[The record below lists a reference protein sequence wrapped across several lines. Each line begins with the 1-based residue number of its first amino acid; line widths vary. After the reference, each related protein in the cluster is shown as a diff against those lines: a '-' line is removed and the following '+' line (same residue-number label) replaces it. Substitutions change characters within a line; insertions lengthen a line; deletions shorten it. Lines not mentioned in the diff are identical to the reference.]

1 MQAKVSALSEIIC
14 VQQVLCKIFLIVHEL
29 LSVAMMASTDMAG
42 CAVSYNLGLLC
53 PLNPQ
58 PKAAPRHQLRLCS
71 VCWHWPMK
79 AVCTLMTPSGHLL
92 HDGLLDRMAACDAR
106 R

>member
-42 CAVSYNLGLLC
+42 CAVSHNVLC
-53 PLNPQ
+53 ALES
-58 PKAAPRHQLRLCS
+58 AA
-71 VCWHWPMK
+71 
-79 AVCTLMTPSGHLL
+79 
-92 HDGLLDRMAACDAR
+92 
-106 R
+106 

>member
-14 VQQVLCKIFLIVHEL
+14 VQQVLCKIFLIVRKF
-29 LSVAMMASTDMAG
+29 LSVATMASTDMAG

-71 VCWHWPMK
+71 GYCCSWPQGELPVT
-79 AVCTLMTPSGHLL
+79 AS
-92 HDGLLDRMAACDAR
+92 
-106 R
+106 